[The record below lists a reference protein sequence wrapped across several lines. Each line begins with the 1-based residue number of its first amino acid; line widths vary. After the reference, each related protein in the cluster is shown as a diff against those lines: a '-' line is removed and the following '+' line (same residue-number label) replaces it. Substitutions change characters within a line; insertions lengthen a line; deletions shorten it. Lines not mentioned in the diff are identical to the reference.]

1 MKGLKSVLCSLAI
14 IGSFASYGQTEQ
26 EGEGKIRKNEL
37 TFSVNANLLE
47 GVNGLGNSDLGKFN
61 TNWAGT
67 PFGASLGYTYNFSPI
82 AGIWANAQYG
92 AVSGLNDVERFNTSA
107 MSVGVGLRLHPLS
120 FTSSFLNGIYVDGGV
135 GFASYTASRHFVS
148 DDAMMVPQFSGSALA
163 YQGKVGYHKAL
174 NDQWKLD
181 VGMSILAVQSDDFD
195 GWSFDGE
202 PADAVLSPS
211 IGITY
216 VFGNGADRSMSE
228 MTAMELINSEMELDG
243 YATKDDLSANA
254 KSNEEVMAELRESLS
269 QFVSEEELDAMIA
282 EILKNSLDTT
292 LVRGELKAVISVYFD
307 FDSYALSSK
316 FQNEIGEFFGTNKD
330 AATRILI
337 VGYAD
342 KVGTDAYNFELKQ
355 NRIKSVTDLITTK
368 YGVDASMITTQVG
381 DVKLS
386 ADSEQYL
393 NRRVDIFVY

>member
-1 MKGLKSVLCSLAI
+1 
-14 IGSFASYGQTEQ
+14 
-26 EGEGKIRKNEL
+26 
-37 TFSVNANLLE
+37 
-47 GVNGLGNSDLGKFN
+47 
-61 TNWAGT
+61 
-67 PFGASLGYTYNFSPI
+67 
-82 AGIWANAQYG
+82 
-92 AVSGLNDVERFNTSA
+92 
-107 MSVGVGLRLHPLS
+107 
-120 FTSSFLNGIYVDGGV
+120 
-135 GFASYTASRHFVS
+135 
-148 DDAMMVPQFSGSALA
+148 MMVPQFSGSALA

-254 KSNEEVMAELRESLS
+254 KSNEEVIAELRESLS

-342 KVGTDAYNFELKQ
+342 KVGTDEYNYELKQ

-393 NRRVDIFVY
+393 R